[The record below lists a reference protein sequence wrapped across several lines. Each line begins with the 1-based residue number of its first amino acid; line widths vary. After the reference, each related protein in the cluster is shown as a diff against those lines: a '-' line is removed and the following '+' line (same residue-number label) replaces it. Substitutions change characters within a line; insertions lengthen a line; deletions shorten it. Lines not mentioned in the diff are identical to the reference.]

1 LFTSAVSR
9 VNNRLPPGDG
19 GGSGR
24 IPNILGYRH
33 SKPFPFQRGHLAAIV
48 IVPWQEVNMTQ
59 TKKLLTLLVILAMAA
74 VSTVSLGAA
83 EKQAGGAGD
92 KLVNINTA
100 DAGQLVNLPQVGP
113 KMAQRILDFRK
124 SNGNFKR
131 VQDLMKVKGI
141 GEKIFAKLQPLITI

>member
-1 LFTSAVSR
+1 LA
-9 VNNRLPPGDG
+9 G
-19 GGSGR
+19 
-24 IPNILGYRH
+24 ILIGQ
-33 SKPFPFQRGHLAAIV
+33 K
-48 IVPWQEVNMTQ
+48 QEVNMKQ

-83 EKQAGGAGD
+83 EKQAAAGAD
-92 KLVNINTA
+92 KLINNNTA
-100 DAGQLVNLPQVGP
+100 DAGQLISLPQIGP

-131 VQDLMKVKGI
+131 AQDLMKVKGI

>member
-1 LFTSAVSR
+1 
-9 VNNRLPPGDG
+9 
-19 GGSGR
+19 
-24 IPNILGYRH
+24 
-33 SKPFPFQRGHLAAIV
+33 
-48 IVPWQEVNMTQ
+48 MTQ

-74 VSTVSLGAA
+74 VSTVSVSAA
-83 EKQAGGAGD
+83 DKPAAGD

-100 DAGQLVNLPQVGP
+100 DAGQLVNLPQIGP

-141 GEKIFAKLQPLITI
+141 GEKVFAKLQPLITI